1 MGASFEAFI
10 TLGASLNKII
20 LRQGKGR
27 AYPVDVQLGQFV
39 VHSLGDRID
48 SSASTEF
55 KKLSSIHS
63 DLSSANLICVAFL
76 FFRSSSG
83 GIAQC

>member
-27 AYPVDVQLGQFV
+27 AYPVDVQLG
-39 VHSLGDRID
+39 
-48 SSASTEF
+48 
-55 KKLSSIHS
+55 
-63 DLSSANLICVAFL
+63 
-76 FFRSSSG
+76 
-83 GIAQC
+83 